1 MKTIRHKTTGE
12 LKRVNEKEADRL
24 TGYLG
29 WEYCAKSEWKKNRI
43 TNKTEENDTTERKAT
58 KKSSRKTKTTNSR

>member
-43 TNKTEENDTTERKAT
+43 TNKVEENDTTERKTT